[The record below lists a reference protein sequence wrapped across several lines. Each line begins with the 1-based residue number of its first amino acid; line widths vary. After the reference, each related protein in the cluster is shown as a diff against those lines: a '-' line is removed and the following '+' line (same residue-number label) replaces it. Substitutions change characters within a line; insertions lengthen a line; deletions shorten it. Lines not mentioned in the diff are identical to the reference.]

1 MQKKSSFGEETLQE
15 CVEDVSVSI
24 KSDGQK
30 SFSELVER
38 QLSQASIKDIKNVEK
53 LILSGQLQKKRSMQ
67 PLMKELDNLNVS
79 SENLKEQSEQFEG
92 ISK

>member
-38 QLSQASIKDIKNVEK
+38 QLS
-53 LILSGQLQKKRSMQ
+53 
-67 PLMKELDNLNVS
+67 
-79 SENLKEQSEQFEG
+79 
-92 ISK
+92 

>member
-30 SFSELVER
+30 PFSELVER
-38 QLSQASIKDIKNVEK
+38 QLS
-53 LILSGQLQKKRSMQ
+53 
-67 PLMKELDNLNVS
+67 
-79 SENLKEQSEQFEG
+79 
-92 ISK
+92 

>member
-15 CVEDVSVSI
+15 CVEDVSVSV

-79 SENLKEQSEQFEG
+79 SENLKVQSEQFEG